1 MSTNSQED
9 KKKKDD
15 QKRVVQLS
23 EVPGIHLH
31 ILIYSYT
38 YSI

>member
-9 KKKKDD
+9 KKKRDD

-23 EVPGIHLH
+23 EVPGTLFLYISNSL
-31 ILIYSYT
+31 LLC
-38 YSI
+38 